1 MILEHLGKRPNI
13 HPSAYVA
20 PSATICGDVEIG
32 KDARILFNT
41 SIIAE
46 GGSIRIGSNCIILEN
61 AVIRSTPKYSTH
73 VGAHT
78 LIGPNAH
85 VVGCRIEDFVFIA
98 TGASI
103 FHGALVGQGSE
114 VRINGIVHLKTQLA
128 PNTTIP
134 IGWIAVGN
142 PAQVFPPDEH
152 EKIWKIQKPLNFP
165 KSVYGIERK
174 LSPETMMPALTK
186 QYSRWLGTH
195 KNDVTLKKRESS

>member
-1 MILEHLGKRPNI
+1 MIIEHLGKKPKI

-32 KDARILFNT
+32 EDARILFGT

-46 GGSIRIGSNCIILEN
+46 GGKIRIGSKCIILEN
-61 AVIRSTPKYSTH
+61 AVVRSTPKYSTH
-73 VGAHT
+73 IGAHT

-85 VVGCRIEDFVFIA
+85 VVGCRIEDCVFIA

-103 FHGALVGQGSE
+103 FHGAVVGQGSE

-142 PAQVFPPDEH
+142 PAQILPPTEH
-152 EKIWKIQKPLNFP
+152 EEIWKIQKPLNFP
-165 KSVYGIERK
+165 KSVYGIER
-174 LSPETMMPALTK
+174 SPALETIMPAITT
-186 QYSRWLGTH
+186 QYSRWFGAH
-195 KNDVTLKKRESS
+195 KDDVILNT